1 MVIYSQQNSPVN
13 FVEMINKLN
22 INYQSSSNYNLVY
35 KDKFFKINNQIL
47 NPSYKEFILRQNL
60 VYDEVWVEYNEFVL
74 NGNNFF
80 VKFTNKSNKEKKLS
94 LELNIPLKK
103 GYYYFK
109 KATLS
114 AGIFVGAFIFLAIP
128 VSIIRS
134 IVIRPNA
141 IEQKEVSSETSNN
154 NSEVSLLKF

>member
-1 MVIYSQQNSPVN
+1 MK
-13 FVEMINKLN
+13 M
-22 INYQSSSNYNLVY
+22 
-35 KDKFFKINNQIL
+35 KDKIYRNNH
-47 NPSYKEFILRQNL
+47 
-60 VYDEVWVEYNEFVL
+60 
-74 NGNNFF
+74 
-80 VKFTNKSNKEKKLS
+80 
-94 LELNIPLKK
+94 KK

-109 KATLS
+109 KASLS

-141 IEQKEVSSETSNN
+141 IEQKEVSSETSTN